1 MRALVLKEI
10 RSFFSSLMGYTVVAV
25 FLLFTGLF
33 LWIFPGAWNVL
44 DSGMASMAS
53 FFALAPWILMF
64 LVPAVTMRSFAEEQ
78 RQGTLELLLTRPL
91 SEGQVVV
98 AKFLGTWAVSVVALV
113 VGPFALAAA

>member
-1 MRALVLKEI
+1 M
-10 RSFFSSLMGYTVVAV
+10 AV

-33 LWIFPGAWNVL
+33 LWIFPGTWNIL
-44 DSGMASMAS
+44 DNGMASMS
-53 FFALAPWILMF
+53 GFFALAPWILMF

-98 AKFLGTWAVSVVALV
+98 AKFLGTWAVSVVALL
-113 VGPFALAAA
+113 PTLS